1 MMYIQVCRKYREWR
15 PVATL
20 CFVLLIGILWCGPVT
35 PLWLK
40 RFQVTQGQSHPL
52 LNPRQNQKSVT
63 PTGRQAFRIFTDRNG
78 VPQNSINA
86 MAFDHRGYL
95 WIGTQDGAAFYNGRT
110 WSSID
115 MPNRTRSNS
124 VRALC
129 AGMDDSLWF
138 GTDGGGV
145 MNLKDGHWSTFTTDT
160 QALPSNQVRCLLTTL
175 SSQGTPV
182 LWVGTREGLA
192 CYENGQWSLF
202 NRQAGFPSN
211 LIVSLLPTTTPD
223 GKPALWVGTYGG
235 GLIRLEE
242 TAPETVGNR
251 PHISTGSGTY
261 QWTVYDRQSSKL
273 PDDIVF
279 SLLETTSPA
288 NESTLWVGTS
298 KGLARLTNGQWTVFD
313 LLSNGLSNDAVL
325 SLVETV
331 DPTGRPT
338 LWVGTD
344 GGGLASLDQGRWTI
358 FTTQAGIPNNR
369 ILSLQKTLLPSGP
382 RTLWIGT
389 DGGGLARL
397 EFGQWVTF
405 DTTTGLPDP
414 VVTTVLETTSESG
427 APAFW
432 IGTDAGLAHWEPNHW
447 TTYSTQTKALPD
459 DGVITLLETG
469 QSDGNQALWVGTSGG
484 LARFQQGQ
492 WTTFDTS
499 SGLPNDTIWSLLE
512 TLSPAG
518 TPILWVGTAGGG
530 LARFEQGHWT
540 TIEGLPNNLVTSLLE
555 TSSTDGTKT
564 LWVGTAGGGLARY
577 VHGQWKTF
585 DITSGLPNNTV
596 WSLRE
601 ITDSSGDKI
610 LWIGTDSGVT
620 RLRLAN
626 LDGGWLRLQEDLN
639 QSVLNGTIHQICQD
653 NQNRIYLSTNKGIAR
668 LSKSKTPNE
677 EFSLTIYTTE
687 DGLPTNECNFGA
699 LVKDQSGRIWA
710 GTVSGAVVFD
720 PAQETEDITQ
730 KPLYIERLVAGNHS
744 LVFPASD
751 PFQEESLPYDQNNFV
766 FEYSLLSYAHEG
778 KTRYRTQLIG
788 YDRQVS
794 DWTSNP
800 QKEYTNL
807 GSGSYTFQVW
817 GKDYAGNI
825 TGPQVVRF
833 NIRPAPWNTWWA
845 YCLYAGLLCGVGYGG
860 VQLRFKVLHH
870 RNLLLEQKIAERT
883 LELDQTNAELAEN
896 LNQLK
901 RAKQETEYKNLELDL
916 KNVELAEN
924 LNQLSQAKKEVE
936 QKNEELAHKNL
947 ELIESQRQAN
957 LIFSALADVLPGT
970 ILDRK
975 YRLEEK
981 IGTGGF
987 GAVYRAT
994 QLNLGR
1000 SVAVKVFRPV
1010 PGNESL
1016 ENLER
1021 FRLEGVS
1028 ACRVNHPNAVLIL
1041 DSGVSPEGIAYL
1053 VMELLQG
1060 HSLTKELRNKFR
1072 LSLRRCAEIIIPVCN
1087 VLAEAH
1093 RAGIIH
1099 RDIKPDNIFLHQ
1111 SEEGE
1116 VVKVVDFGIAKFI
1129 GEQDAMQ
1136 ANTLTEAGTVIG
1148 TPTYMAPERL
1158 GCNPYDWK
1166 SDVYSVGVMLFEML
1180 AGQLPFVP
1188 DKEGLL
1194 NLALKHMTQAPPS
1207 LCRLNPEIPVDV
1219 EAVVEQALLKN
1230 PQSRPTAKELAHNFA
1245 AAVCNHLTEDS
1256 SFEGT
1261 FDVSILLSSNP
1272 NLRLNRTLTEESPL
1286 NPRDQVTEKHYAP
1299 EQTPQGNFAA
1309 TLRVDGPTRKIED
1322 DFTMI
1327 SEEPTGEFEKN

>member
-1 MMYIQVCRKYREWR
+1 MAQ
-15 PVATL
+15 ASNS
-20 CFVLLIGILWCGPVT
+20 
-35 PLWLK
+35 PLPSNPPTSSAASLNLK
-40 RFQVTQGQSHPL
+40 SAL
-52 LNPRQNQKSVT
+52 
-63 PTGRQAFRIFTDRNG
+63 PTGRQAFHIFTDRNG

-95 WIGTQDGAAFYNGRT
+95 WVGTQDGGAFYNGRT
-110 WSSID
+110 WSSVD
-115 MPNRTRSNS
+115 MPNRTLSNS

-129 AGMDDSLWF
+129 TGLDDSLWF

-145 MNLKDGHWSTFTTDT
+145 VHLKDGHWSTFTTDT
-160 QALPSNQVRCLLTTL
+160 RALPSNQVRCLLTTR
-175 SSQGTPV
+175 SSKGTPI

-192 CYENGQWSLF
+192 CYEDGRWSLF
-202 NRQAGFPSN
+202 HRQAGFPSN
-211 LIVSLLPTTTPD
+211 LIVSLLPTVQPD

-242 TAPETVGNR
+242 TDPAKAGNR
-251 PHISTGSGTY
+251 PHLSTGSSTY
-261 QWTVYDRQSSKL
+261 QWAVYDRQSSPL
-273 PDDIVF
+273 PDDTVF
-279 SLLETTSPA
+279 SLLETTSTTNQP
-288 NESTLWVGTS
+288 TLWVGTS

-313 LLSNGLSNDAVL
+313 LISNGLSNDVVL

-331 DPTGRPT
+331 DPGGVPT

-344 GGGLASLDQGRWTI
+344 GGGLASLEQGRWAI
-358 FTTQAGIPNNR
+358 FNAQSGLPNNR
-369 ILSLQKTLLPSGP
+369 ILCLQKMVSPTGP

-405 DTTTGLPDP
+405 DTTTGIPDP
-414 VVTTVLETTSESG
+414 VVTSLLESKNESG
-427 APAFW
+427 EPTYW
-432 IGTDAGLAHWEPNHW
+432 IGTDAGLAYWEKNRW

-459 DGVITLLETG
+459 DGVITLLETTQPG
-469 QSDGNQALWVGTSGG
+469 GRRTLWVGTGGG
-484 LARFQQGQ
+484 LARFEQGR
-492 WTTFDTS
+492 WTTFDTG
-499 SGLPNDTIWSLLE
+499 SGLPNDTVWSLLE
-512 TLSPAG
+512 TTSPEG

-530 LARFEQGHWT
+530 LARFEQGQWAT
-540 TIEGLPNNLVTSLLE
+540 VEGLPNNLVTSLLE
-555 TSSTDGTKT
+555 TRSPDGAKT
-564 LWVGTAGGGLARY
+564 LWVGTAGGGLAQY

-585 DITSGLPNNTV
+585 DTSSGLPNNTV

-601 ITDSSGDKI
+601 ITESSGDKV
-610 LWIGTDSGVT
+610 LWIGTDSGVA

-626 LDGGWLRLQEDLN
+626 PGGGWVKLQNDLE
-639 QSVLNGTIHQICQD
+639 QSTLSGTIHQICQD
-653 NQNRIYLSTNKGIAR
+653 NLNRIYLSTNKGIAR
-668 LSKSKTPNE
+668 LSKATVQSVEFNLKT
-677 EFSLTIYTTE
+677 YTTE

-699 LVKDQSGRIWA
+699 LIKDHLGRIWA

-720 PAQETEDITQ
+720 PAQETEDTTQ
-730 KPLYIERLVAGNHS
+730 KPLFIERMQAGDQKYLFPQPDPIPNNS
-744 LVFPASD
+744 LA
-751 PFQEESLPYDQNNFV
+751 YDQNNFV
-766 FEYSLLSYAHEG
+766 FEYSLLSFAHEG
-778 KTRYRTQLIG
+778 NTRYRTQLIG

-794 DWTSNP
+794 EWTSNP

-807 GSGSYTFQVW
+807 GHGSYTFQVW
-817 GKDYAGNI
+817 GKDYAGNA
-825 TGPQVVRF
+825 TGPQVIRF
-833 NIRPAPWNTWWA
+833 TIRPAPWNTWWA
-845 YCLYAGLLCGVGYGG
+845 YLVYVGMLCGVGYGG
-860 VQLRFKVLHH
+860 VRLRFKVLHH
-870 RNLLLEQKIAERT
+870 QNLLLEQKITERT

-896 LNQLK
+896 LNHLK
-901 RAKQETEYKNLELDL
+901 KAKQETEYKNLELDL
-916 KNVELAEN
+916 KNAELAEN
-924 LNQLSQAKKEVE
+924 LDQLSQAKKEVE
-936 QKNEELAHKNL
+936 QKNEELARKNL

-1060 HSLTKELRNKFR
+1060 HSLTKELKNKYR

-1207 LCRLNPEIPVDV
+1207 LCRLNPEIPTDV

-1230 PQSRPTAKELAHNFA
+1230 PQSRPTAKELAHSFA

-1256 SFEGT
+1256 SFEGS
-1261 FDVSILLSSNP
+1261 FDVSVLLSSNP
-1272 NLRLNRTLTEESPL
+1272 NLRLNRTLTEESPF

-1299 EQTPQGNFAA
+1299 EQTPQGNLAA
-1309 TLRVDGPTRKIED
+1309 TLRVDGPTQKMADE
-1322 DFTMI
+1322 FTMI
-1327 SEEPTGEFEKN
+1327 SEETTGESK